1 MLAKGTTLAG
11 YRLDGVLGKGGMGVV
26 YEATQLSLN
35 RTVALKVLAPHLSDD
50 DAFRERF
57 RREGQIQAAIDHPNI
72 VTVYEAGE
80 TEHGLF
86 IAMRL
91 VRGPTLKDMILAREL
106 DAGRSLRI
114 LRPVGDAL
122 DTAHDAGLIHRDI
135 KPQNVLVAG
144 RDHAYLADFG
154 LTKAMGD
161 TGLTRTG
168 QFVGTLDYIS
178 PEQIRGEQAT
188 GRSDVY
194 ALAAVLFE
202 CLSGV
207 VPYPRDSDVAVL
219 YAHMSDP
226 PPKVSEQRPD
236 LPDGLDEVI
245 GTGMAKDPAKRYASA
260 GELLDAAEEAF
271 DQQTRAA
278 ATPPGPIEV
287 PEEAGIRDAEAA
299 GAGDTEEAGAALE
312 TALGA
317 TVKAG
322 VSPTVKADASP
333 TVDAVVAP
341 TVDSPSP
348 AATPPSPAAT
358 PPAPPATPPEPPAAP
373 PAPPTP
379 SEPASTARSGSRA
392 WWPYAVVG
400 GVVAAVLLGVLLGH
414 SGGGGSKSTATSVAS
429 AGSVQVSVPK
439 AWSSTAQ
446 PPSIPG
452 LRFGG
457 DQIAAAPGH
466 PVDGEAMVVGQ
477 VQTAGGPLLLPKDF
491 LDALPDRPDGEAVK
505 LGNLEGYR
513 YAGLLPSGL
522 SSKTLTLYTV
532 PTSQGVATV
541 ACVSGSHTPSS
552 FTSACA
558 RAAGSLQLRSVEHY
572 TLGASADYASKL
584 GAVLVELNTAIDGGK
599 TALSS
604 AHSGAAQAS
613 AALGLYAAY
622 AHAAGQL
629 GKVKLSLAD
638 AAANTALVTALRKTS
653 EAYRTA
659 ASAAK
664 SGNRAAYRAAATAVR
679 KDARDTYAAQAA
691 LTDLGYPVE

>member
-1 MLAKGTTLAG
+1 
-11 YRLDGVLGKGGMGVV
+11 
-26 YEATQLSLN
+26 
-35 RTVALKVLAPHLSDD
+35 
-50 DAFRERF
+50 
-57 RREGQIQAAIDHPNI
+57 
-72 VTVYEAGE
+72 
-80 TEHGLF
+80 
-86 IAMRL
+86 
-91 VRGPTLKDMILAREL
+91 MILAREL

-114 LRPVGDAL
+114 LRPVADAL
-122 DTAHDAGLIHRDI
+122 DTAHEAGLIHRDI

-194 ALAAVLFE
+194 ALAAVLYE
-202 CLSGV
+202 CLTGV

-245 GTGMAKDPAKRYASA
+245 GSGMAKDPAQRYATA
-260 GELLDAAEEAF
+260 GELLDAADEAF

-278 ATPPGPIEV
+278 ATPPGPIEA
-287 PEEAGIRDAEAA
+287 PEEAGIRDAEAT
-299 GAGDTEEAGAALE
+299 GPGDTEEAGAALE

-322 VSPTVKADASP
+322 VSPTVKAEASP

-348 AATPPSPAAT
+348 AAA
-358 PPAPPATPPEPPAAP
+358 PPAPAAAPPSPPAAP

-379 SEPASTARSGSRA
+379 SEPAGSARSGSGS
-392 WWPYAVVG
+392 WWPYAVAG
-400 GVVAAVLLGVLLGH
+400 GVVAAVVLGVLLGH
-414 SGGGGSKSTATSVAS
+414 SGGGGSKSAATNVAS

-439 AWSSTAQ
+439 AWSSSAQ

-466 PVDGEAMVVGQ
+466 PVDGEAMVAGQ
-477 VQTAGGPLLLPKDF
+477 VQTAGGPQLLPKDF
-491 LDALPDRPDGEAVK
+491 VDALPDRPSAEAVR

-513 YAGLLPSGL
+513 YSGLLPSGL
-522 SSKTLTLYTV
+522 SSKMVTLYTV

-541 ACVSGSHTPSS
+541 ACVFGTRTPSS
-552 FTSACA
+552 FTSACE

-572 TLGASADYASKL
+572 SLGSSADYASRL
-584 GAVLVELNTAIDGGK
+584 GAVLVELNAAIDGGK

-604 AHSGAAQAS
+604 AHSGAAQSS

-638 AAANTALVTALRKTS
+638 SAANTALVTALRKTS
-653 EAYRTA
+653 QAYRTA
-659 ASAAK
+659 ASAANK
-664 SGNRAAYRAAATAVR
+664 GNRAPWRASASAI
-679 KDARDTYAAQAA
+679 KQDERDTYAALAA
-691 LTDLGYPVE
+691 LTDLGYPVQ